1 MIVHCEQEFT
11 ATSVWMWVN
20 VCEIYWESICIH
32 HKTLRVTMKFIDNG
46 IIVITK
52 SMTTKRTFVCLWWF
66 NRSGPQARPG
76 GGVINGH
83 QVYQWGVSERPGFS
97 GQRLSCWGHSPQ
109 SPATLPLLSTW
120 TLLEVKHPS
129 AAAFFFICYIF
140 TVCSC
145 EIPLIFTLIPIKYP
159 TKVTSETTWA
169 FVWEAENISL
179 FHLMLCLKLTFENHS
194 EH

>member
-1 MIVHCEQEFT
+1 MCHCSLVQNTELHDCALWAT
-11 ATSVWMWVN
+11 TSVWMSVN

-32 HKTLRVTMKFIDNG
+32 HKTLRVTMTFIDNG
-46 IIVITK
+46 IIVVTK
-52 SMTTKRTFVCLWWF
+52 SMTTIRTFVCLWWF

-97 GQRLSCWGHSPQ
+97 SQRLSRWGHSPQ
-109 SPATLPLLSTW
+109 SHATLPLLSTW

-129 AAAFFFICYIF
+129 AAASFFICYIF

-145 EIPLIFTLIPIKYP
+145 EITLIFTLIPIKYP
-159 TKVTSETTWA
+159 AKL
-169 FVWEAENISL
+169 NIWNYLSICLGGWKYQSL
-179 FHLMLCLKLTFENHS
+179 SSYALS
-194 EH
+194 